1 MPGYRASTAVLLVLL
16 LGACRSLD
24 VSYPRESSVAIA
36 ADVDGSLVTRFTP
49 QLSMQ
54 GAESGFRLIAEG
66 TDAFVIRALLAT
78 AARRTLDVQYYMI
91 HADDTGRLLAEE
103 LLGAADRGV
112 RVRVLVDDIY
122 AHESDREIAIL
133 DHHPNIE
140 IRLFNPWKQRG
151 GFLARAFG
159 FLLESGRLNHRM
171 HNKMYIADNV
181 ALVIGGRNLG
191 DEYFDLEDEF
201 NFRDLDVLAVGPVVP
216 HASRSFDRFWNSEWA
231 VPAAA
236 LEGQSPA
243 AADLE
248 AMRGRLD
255 AHRQSMLQS
264 PFVRAL
270 EESALARDFLASRV
284 PLDLGRARIYGD
296 DPDKVDGE
304 SAEDAGILEAGL
316 DGHRMEPAREL
327 LITTAYFVPGD
338 WGVEQLESMAARGVD
353 VRVLTNSLAANDV
366 AVVHSGYAKYR
377 VDLLRGGVKLYEF
390 RRATEVARDR
400 KERRL
405 FGSENTSLHAKS
417 IVVDRRSVYIG
428 SLNLDPRSVHKNT
441 EVGIII
447 ESEALG
453 ERLGTMFEYMTRPS
467 ISYETQLEDGAQG
480 RSNDLVWLGE
490 ENGAPVRLDTEP
502 ETGWFKRFSVWF
514 VGLLPFV
521 ESQI

>member
-1 MPGYRASTAVLLVLL
+1 MPGRNASIAALLVFL

-24 VSYPRESSVAIA
+24 ITHPREPSFAMP
-36 ADVDGSLVTRFTP
+36 ADIEGSLLARFTP
-49 QLSMQ
+49 ALSLD
-54 GAESGFRLIAEG
+54 GPESGFRLVTEG

-122 AHESDREIAIL
+122 AHETDREIAIL

-151 GFLARAFG
+151 GMLSRAFG
-159 FLLESGRLNHRM
+159 FLLEPGRLNHRM

-201 NFRDLDVLAVGPVVP
+201 NFRDLDVLAVGAVVP
-216 HASRSFDRFWNSEWA
+216 QASRSFDRFWNSEWA

-236 LEGQSPA
+236 LLAEAPTA
-243 AADLE
+243 DDLE
-248 AMRGRLD
+248 AMRRRLHE
-255 AHRQSMLQS
+255 HREHMLQS

-270 EESALARDFLASRV
+270 EESPLAKDFFASRI
-284 PLDLGRARIYGD
+284 PLEIGRARIYGD
-296 DPDKVDGE
+296 EPDKVGSE
-304 SAEDAGILEAGL
+304 AEENVGILEAGL
-316 DGHRMEPAREL
+316 DGHRIDATREL

-338 WGVEQLESMAARGVD
+338 WGVEQLNAVAAKGVD

-366 AVVHSGYAKYR
+366 PVVHSGYAKYR
-377 VDLLRGGVKLYEF
+377 VDLLRGGVRLFEF
-390 RRATEVARDR
+390 RRATDAARDR
-400 KERRL
+400 KRRRL

-417 IVVDRRSVYIG
+417 IIVDRKSFYVG
-428 SLNLDPRSVHKNT
+428 SLNLDPRSVRKNT
-441 EVGIII
+441 EIGIII

-453 ERLGTMFEYMTRPS
+453 QRLGSMFEYMTRPTF
-467 ISYETQLEDGAQG
+467 SYEAQLDDGPRG
-480 RSNDLVWLGE
+480 RSNDLVWLAEDDGV
-490 ENGAPVRLDTEP
+490 PVRHDTEP
-502 ETGWFKRFSVWF
+502 ETSWFSRFSSWF

-521 ESQI
+521 EEQI